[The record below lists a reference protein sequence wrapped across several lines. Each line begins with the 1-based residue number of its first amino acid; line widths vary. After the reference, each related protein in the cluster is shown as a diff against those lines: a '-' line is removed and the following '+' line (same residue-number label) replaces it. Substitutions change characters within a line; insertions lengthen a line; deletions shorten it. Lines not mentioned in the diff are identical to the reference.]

1 MPEAGDGQSD
11 VSLLSPEVLGVSEK
25 LSFGSVGEEGEGKN
39 SLSNH
44 FLVLMKGLALK
55 CLN

>member
-39 SLSNH
+39 SHSNH